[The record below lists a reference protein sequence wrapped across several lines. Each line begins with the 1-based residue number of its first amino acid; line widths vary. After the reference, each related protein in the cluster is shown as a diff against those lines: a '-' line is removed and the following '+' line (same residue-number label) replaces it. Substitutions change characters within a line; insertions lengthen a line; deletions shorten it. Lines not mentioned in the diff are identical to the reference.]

1 MKALRTL
8 AALSVLTFAAFFPTL
23 VVDTAYATCVNT
35 NQAAAIAAAA
45 SPTPA
50 GETPTVTTIETCAG
64 DDVSYQIPITTTITF
79 DNQQYT
85 QVYATTN
92 SVITF
97 GRPDG
102 TFWDYPRTPS
112 ISLYSMDWLSLPNY
126 HNDEHMIINSSDGGF
141 QVDLS
146 ARPYGE
152 YNVAAPTNIIVTAAI
167 NSDGTVAIAYSVSG
181 PTYDGQTRTG
191 VRLNDGSVVTLEQYG
206 VVQVETSPTLAPDAG
221 GTMITPEP
229 TPSPSSTPEPTPTPS
244 PTVLPSVEPTSTPTS
259 SPTPTPE
266 TTPQPSPSP
275 TPTLEPTPTPTPTP
289 TPEPTV
295 APTPAL
301 EPQPTPQPQPVPLA
315 PAPEPVPAPRP
326 EPVIMPEPPVAIPDP
341 TPVVE
346 PEPLPLPEPDPVVEP
361 APEPQPEPVVVPE
374 PAPAPAPE
382 PAPIPAPEPAPA
394 PEPTPVPEPAPA
406 PAPEPVVAPAPAP
419 EPPVVI
425 KVTAETTADTW
436 VPAVAPEK
444 YLTKDEIKSYEE
456 IGLVPNNPNQL
467 PTDVPKEAPKEVL
480 VPHIQVDVLG
490 VENGGIQFFGTKDA
504 PQVVGED
511 GKLTPP
517 APAPGSGDP
526 IPPDAI
532 TTTDTF
538 IGQPGGTTFNAP
550 DIAVP
555 VVLVPLEGTVAS
567 IPGAEAL
574 NQAFVAMANIG
585 NDMSPVTRKKA
596 KKILVLTTV
605 IAAVRRKFGN

>member
-8 AALSVLTFAAFFPTL
+8 AALSVLTFAAFFPIL

-221 GTMITPEP
+221 GTVITPEP

-244 PTVLPSVEPTSTPTS
+244 PTVSPSVEPTSTPT
-259 SPTPTPE
+259 PTPTPTQE

-295 APTPAL
+295 APTPAP
-301 EPQPTPQPQPVPLA
+301 EPQPTPQPQPEPPA
-315 PAPEPVPAPRP
+315 PAPEPAPAPRP
-326 EPVIMPEPPVAIPDP
+326 EPVVMPEPPVAIPDP
-341 TPVVE
+341 APAVE
-346 PEPLPLPEPDPVVEP
+346 PEPSPLPEPDPVVE
-361 APEPQPEPVVVPE
+361 AP
-374 PAPAPAPE
+374 
-382 PAPIPAPEPAPA
+382 
-394 PEPTPVPEPAPA
+394 T
-406 PAPEPVVAPAPAP
+406 VA
-419 EPPVVI
+419 E
-425 KVTAETTADTW
+425 
-436 VPAVAPEK
+436 AV
-444 YLTKDEIKSYEE
+444 
-456 IGLVPNNPNQL
+456 
-467 PTDVPKEAPKEVL
+467 
-480 VPHIQVDVLG
+480 
-490 VENGGIQFFGTKDA
+490 KDA
-504 PQVVGED
+504 MAD
-511 GKLTPP
+511 GKL
-517 APAPGSGDP
+517 SDEEK
-526 IPPDAI
+526 
-532 TTTDTF
+532 
-538 IGQPGGTTFNAP
+538 
-550 DIAVP
+550 AV
-555 VVLVPLEGTVAS
+555 V
-567 IPGAEAL
+567 AEAL
-574 NQAFVAMANIG
+574 IAALAPGEAVSAQDMRDAGLDYKDLPPETPVDVRTDEKGNAVVITAEVAAQVELVQDPAAFLATAFTDPGAALAALGSIG
-585 NDMSPVTRKKA
+585 ADMSPAEREEATKMVVA
-596 KKILVLTTV
+596 TV
-605 IAAVRRKFGN
+605 VAAGAAMNAAMGAAANAASSAASAAASSTGGSTGGSNGGNSGGGGSSEETKGVRRRKP